1 MTESTESE
9 HLQLID
15 NNLESR
21 LKHLVDAYFKA
32 NSSPSNVNELC
43 LLMSDDIE
51 ALYIR
56 ADVHGINEYRDH
68 VTTTLKTA
76 DNISNHHIIATDYDF
91 FINVENEIVGSVR
104 WKYNMEMRG
113 CCYCCC
119 ILCCCLFPLCCSKC
133 RKYEKTGL
141 NTFKF
146 NIDDNE
152 IPKISFVMTEYD

>member
-1 MTESTESE
+1 MTESTDSE
-9 HLQLID
+9 QRRLID
-15 NNLESR
+15 NDLESR

-32 NSSPSNVNELC
+32 NSTPSNVNELC
-43 LLMSDDIE
+43 LLMTENIE

-56 ADVHGINEYRDH
+56 ADVQGLNQYREH

-76 DNISNHHIIATDYDF
+76 DSISHHHITAEDYDF

-104 WKYNMEMRG
+104 WKYHMELKG

-119 ILCCCLFPLCCSKC
+119 IFCCCLWPLCCSKC
-133 RKYEKTGL
+133 RKYQKSGL

-146 NIDDNE
+146 DINDQMD
-152 IPKISFVMTEYD
+152 PKISFVMTEYD